1 MFVRHIGF
9 VGFLCRVPVR
19 NSWVVRVPGDVL
31 VVVGHLLHRRHRCKG
46 RRGVRLVRHHRGLGP
61 FRRFQ
66 LRVEIFDVG
75 RQRRRLHVLVDV
87 RVAVALRRVPRLG
100 RVVFFVRCRR
110 LVGRLVGGCHVGCGV
125 RRLVGGRGGLV
136 FIPTGATAATAT
148 SHITTITTHVGC
160 WGSWIDE

>member
-1 MFVRHIGF
+1 MFFRWSVLVFRFFILWLLVFWLFILCRLLSPSSGRCRCFPSCCCGGCRIRRPVVFVRYIGF

-19 NSWVVRVPGDVL
+19 NSGVMRVPGDVL

-46 RRGVRLVRHHRGLGP
+46 RRGVRLVRHHGGLGP

-87 RVAVALRRVPRLG
+87 
-100 RVVFFVRCRR
+100 
-110 LVGRLVGGCHVGCGV
+110 
-125 RRLVGGRGGLV
+125 
-136 FIPTGATAATAT
+136 
-148 SHITTITTHVGC
+148 
-160 WGSWIDE
+160 